1 MAQANSF
8 SHLGAAAIK
17 VLAKQAAIQLV
28 KCELQRQGIRV
39 HSVPM
44 RDIQLRADELL
55 AARPEL
61 IEQAQERVARE
72 PEKWLP
78 KRALR
83 SVSQSGSAKIGTD
96 NATLSAQPQ
105 RD

>member
-1 MAQANSF
+1 MAKANSF

-44 RDIQLRADELL
+44 RDIQLRAFAYLD
-55 AARPEL
+55 AHPEL
-61 IEQAQERVARE
+61 IAQAAERAQRLGLTEQNSRQ
-72 PEKWLP
+72 K
-78 KRALR
+78 
-83 SVSQSGSAKIGTD
+83 
-96 NATLSAQPQ
+96 
-105 RD
+105 

>member
-44 RDIQLRADELL
+44 RDIQIRAHALVDE
-55 AARPEL
+55 RPEL
-61 IEQAQERVARE
+61 IAEAAERAERLGLTE
-72 PEKWLP
+72 RKSRQ
-78 KRALR
+78 K
-83 SVSQSGSAKIGTD
+83 
-96 NATLSAQPQ
+96 
-105 RD
+105 

>member
-1 MAQANSF
+1 MAKANSF

-44 RDIQLRADELL
+44 RGIHIRACAYVDEHPEMIAQAAERAQRLGLL
-55 AARPEL
+55 AHN
-61 IEQAQERVARE
+61 
-72 PEKWLP
+72 
-78 KRALR
+78 
-83 SVSQSGSAKIGTD
+83 S
-96 NATLSAQPQ
+96 
-105 RD
+105 

>member
-44 RDIQLRADELL
+44 RDIQLRACALVDE
-55 AARPEL
+55 RPEL
-61 IEQAQERVARE
+61 IAQAAERAQRLGLVERTTQKAA
-72 PEKWLP
+72 WL
-78 KRALR
+78 AAFCL
-83 SVSQSGSAKIGTD
+83 T
-96 NATLSAQPQ
+96 
-105 RD
+105 

>member
-39 HSVPM
+39 
-44 RDIQLRADELL
+44 QRADE
-55 AARPEL
+55 
-61 IEQAQERVARE
+61 
-72 PEKWLP
+72 
-78 KRALR
+78 
-83 SVSQSGSAKIGTD
+83 GHSA
-96 NATLSAQPQ
+96 P
-105 RD
+105 R